1 MLLFRRRLADPEIR
15 QRLTDLAQVI
25 YPPEMRTP
33 EGLHAFQKSEVE
45 KWYPVIKAAGIKP
58 E

>member
-1 MLLFRRRLADPEIR
+1 MQKTLADPEIR

-25 YPPEMRTP
+25 YPTEMQTP
-33 EGLHAFQKSEVE
+33 EGLHAFQKAEVE
-45 KWYPVIKAAGIKP
+45 KWYPIIKAAGIKP